1 MQRCCEPAGGIGEF
15 GDVNLDGAVQQI
27 KPETEKSEHEQL
39 YMPRKFKRNQRQ
51 CAGRER
57 ASADHEMTLRYGS
70 DQGWN
75 RNRINNTAESEA
87 CDHGSRNGCARFAGC
102 NQ

>member
-1 MQRCCEPAGGIGEF
+1 
-15 GDVNLDGAVQQI
+15 
-27 KPETEKSEHEQL
+27 
-39 YMPRKFKRNQRQ
+39 MPRKFKRNQRQ

-75 RNRINNTAESEA
+75 RNRINDPAESEA
-87 CDHGSRNGCARFAGC
+87 CDHGFHEHGGEADLCARVRKYAAKTFARSRNIEPLRLGNHDAPEGKIRYDG
-102 NQ
+102 